1 MAQIRAGRKMR
12 REDGAKERR
21 AGGRWGYMQV
31 LSELWGSSRYINSFI
46 SAADSAGFLG
56 YGKPRLSFN
65 LVGPQTRELSTGVI
79 HGFSE
84 GRVSRARRGNEPF
97 DQENMHL
104 VFMGRACRDSRKKY
118 IFPRIPVER
127 SSESDSRGAKKRAW
141 KSTRL
146 DVIRMLDP
154 DKKRNS
160 QRDTVMRVKTS
171 WFLSPPIMF
180 RASIPFDSS

>member
-1 MAQIRAGRKMR
+1 MPARLWESARNNRGVAQIRAGRKMR

-46 SAADSAGFLG
+46 SAADSVGFLG

-118 IFPRIPVER
+118 IFPPHTGWEILGIGFER
-127 SSESDSRGAKKRAW
+127 GKK
-141 KSTRL
+141 TGMEIDEIGCNQ
-146 DVIRMLDP
+146 DVR
-154 DKKRNS
+154 
-160 QRDTVMRVKTS
+160 S
-171 WFLSPPIMF
+171 W
-180 RASIPFDSS
+180 